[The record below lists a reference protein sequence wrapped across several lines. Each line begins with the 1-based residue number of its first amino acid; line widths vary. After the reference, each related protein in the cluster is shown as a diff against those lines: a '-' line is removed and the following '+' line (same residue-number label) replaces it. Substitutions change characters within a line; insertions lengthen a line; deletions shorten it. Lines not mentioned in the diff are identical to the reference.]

1 MDSPSVSFD
10 AHIGSVVKDFG
21 LSIFLLLKR
30 FQLNNQCCFNIH
42 RNDDFASRCRFHR
55 FVAKYIADVG
65 HSRFGQDTHDFDNDF
80 ILFGVACHGLI
91 YGRNKSKKDVI
102 YNHQVAIKPFENFVD
117 PSNNCFVDSIDV
129 LGRCYISFWRFSSLQ
144 RGTGRSSR

>member
-1 MDSPSVSFD
+1 MDSPRVSFD
-10 AHIGSVVKDFG
+10 AHVGTVVKHFG
-21 LSIFLLLKR
+21 LAIFLLLKR
-30 FQLNNQCCFNIH
+30 FQLNNQSCFNIH

-102 YNHQVAIKPFENFVD
+102 YNHQVAIEPFENFVD

-129 LGRCYISFWRFSSLQ
+129 LGRRYIFFWRSS
-144 RGTGRSSR
+144 SF